1 MRNTIGERRKIKEM
15 WGRLFVLPTCIFLFL
30 FVVYPIC
37 YTLFLS
43 LCDYNFAFDRKPTF
57 VGFKNF
63 VTMVKDKQFL
73 TALSNTLVFTVFMF
87 SLLIILSLAFALLLF
102 SKKSRS
108 WFYRTSIFMPIV
120 VPASLICLLFTW
132 MLADNFGIL
141 NRFLMNI
148 GLSRYTHNWLTDA
161 KTAKM
166 WVIIVSIWGKV
177 GFSTILFLSG
187 IQRISQDV
195 FEAAEIDGA
204 VGWRKLFYI
213 IIPNLSET
221 FVITG
226 IWAILQCLKLFVTPN
241 VLTKGGPGNATLVL
255 YQNIY
260 NEAFLNFEMGYA
272 SSIAFFLTALVMIF
286 ALLNIKVSRK
296 EN

>member
-1 MRNTIGERRKIKEM
+1 MHHTINERRKIKEM
-15 WGRLFVLPTCIFLFL
+15 WGRLFVLPTCIVLFL

-43 LCDYNFAFDRKPTF
+43 FCDYNFAFDKKPTF
-57 VGFKNF
+57 IGLKNF
-63 VTMVKDKQFL
+63 ADMVKDKQFL
-73 TALSNTLVFTVFMF
+73 TALSNTLVFTIFMF
-87 SLLIILSLAFALLLF
+87 SLLIILSLALALLLF
-102 SKKSRS
+102 NKKSHS
-108 WFYRTSIFMPIV
+108 WFFRTSIFMPIV

-141 NRFLMNI
+141 NKFLMTI
-148 GLSRYTHNWLTDA
+148 GLSRYMHNWLTDA
-161 KTAKM
+161 NTARF
-166 WVIIVSIWGKV
+166 WVVLVSIWGKV

-187 IQRISQDV
+187 IQSISQDM

-204 VGWRKLFYI
+204 IGWRKLFYI

-221 FVITG
+221 FVVTG

-272 SSIAFFLTALVMIF
+272 SSIAFVLTALVMLF
-286 ALLNIKVSRK
+286 ALLNMKLSRRRD
-296 EN
+296 

>member
-1 MRNTIGERRKIKEM
+1 M
-15 WGRLFVLPTCIFLFL
+15 WGWLFVLPTCIVLFL

-37 YTLFLS
+37 YTLILS
-43 LCDYNFAFDRKPTF
+43 FCDYNFAFDTTPTF

-63 VTMVKDKQFL
+63 SNMFKDKQFL
-73 TALSNTLVFTVFMF
+73 AALSNTLVFTVFMF
-87 SLLIILSLAFALLLF
+87 SLLIVLSLAFALLLF
-102 SKKSRS
+102 HKKKRS

-132 MLADNFGIL
+132 MLADNFGIINKL
-141 NRFLMNI
+141 LINI
-148 GLSRYTHNWLTDA
+148 GLSRFTHNWLTDA
-161 KTAKM
+161 KTARW

-187 IQRISQDV
+187 IQSISQDM

-204 VGWRKLFYI
+204 VGWKKLFYI

-221 FVITG
+221 FVVTG

-255 YQNIY
+255 YQTIY

-272 SSIAFFLTALVMIF
+272 SSIAFVLTALVMVFSLIN
-286 ALLNIKVSRK
+286 LKMSRR

>member
-1 MRNTIGERRKIKEM
+1 MQHTIDQRRKIKEM
-15 WGRLFVLPTCIFLFL
+15 WGWLFVLPTCIVLFL

-37 YTLFLS
+37 YTLILS
-43 LCDYNFAFDRKPTF
+43 FCDYNFAFHTTPTF

-63 VTMVKDKQFL
+63 SNMFKDKQFL
-73 TALSNTLVFTVFMF
+73 AALSNTLVFTVFMF
-87 SLLIILSLAFALLLF
+87 SLLIVLSLAFALLLF
-102 SKKSRS
+102 HKKKRS

-132 MLADNFGIL
+132 MLADNFGIINKL
-141 NRFLMNI
+141 LINI
-148 GLSRYTHNWLTDA
+148 GLSRFTHNWLTDA
-161 KTAKM
+161 KTARW

-187 IQRISQDV
+187 IQSISQDM

-204 VGWRKLFYI
+204 VGWKKLFYI

-221 FVITG
+221 FVVTG

-255 YQNIY
+255 YQTIY

-272 SSIAFFLTALVMIF
+272 SSIAFVLTALVMVFSLIN
-286 ALLNIKVSRK
+286 LKMSRR

>member
-1 MRNTIGERRKIKEM
+1 MI
-15 WGRLFVLPTCIFLFL
+15 
-30 FVVYPIC
+30 
-37 YTLFLS
+37 LS
-43 LCDYNFAFDRKPTF
+43 FCDYNFAFDTTPTF

-63 VTMVKDKQFL
+63 SNMFKDKQFL
-73 TALSNTLVFTVFMF
+73 AALSNTLVFTVFMF
-87 SLLIILSLAFALLLF
+87 SLLIVLSLAFALLLF
-102 SKKSRS
+102 HKKKRS

-132 MLADNFGIL
+132 MLADNFGIINKL
-141 NRFLMNI
+141 LINI
-148 GLSRYTHNWLTDA
+148 GLSRFTHNWLTDA
-161 KTAKM
+161 KTARW

-187 IQRISQDV
+187 IQSISQDM

-204 VGWRKLFYI
+204 VGWKKLFYI

-221 FVITG
+221 FVVTG

-255 YQNIY
+255 YQTIY

-272 SSIAFFLTALVMIF
+272 SSIAFVLTALVMVFSLIN
-286 ALLNIKVSRK
+286 LKMSRR

>member
-1 MRNTIGERRKIKEM
+1 MQYTIGERRRIKSM
-15 WGRLFVLPTCIFLFL
+15 WGKLFVLPTCIVLFI

-37 YTLFLS
+37 YTSYLS
-43 LCDYNFAFDRKPTF
+43 LCDYNFAFDKKPTF
-57 VGFKNF
+57 IGFNNF
-63 VTMVKDKQFL
+63 VNIFHDKQFL

-87 SLLIILSLAFALLLF
+87 SLLIILSLAFALLLYY
-102 SKKSRS
+102 KKKRS

-132 MLADNFGIL
+132 MLADNFGII

-148 GLSRYTHNWLTDA
+148 GLSRFTHNWLTDA
-161 KTAKM
+161 KTARW

-187 IQRISQDV
+187 IQRISHDI

-204 VGWRKLFYI
+204 IGWKKLFYI

-221 FVITG
+221 FVVTG

-272 SSIAFFLTALVMIF
+272 SSIAFVLTALVMMF
-286 ALLNIKVSRK
+286 ALLNMKISRR